1 MQIRIKRF
9 PHNLIFFLL
18 CYVYLWLVTEPHL
31 IYYCFG
37 TIIPDAPSF
46 MTGWSFLRD
55 SLGVPGGFVV
65 YIAGFLSQGYYHSW
79 LGALIIVLTA
89 LCLGE
94 LSRRH
99 FVVASHPRST
109 VLTCFPGIMIF
120 LLYSRYKHP
129 LSACL
134 VVSLGLYFSLVFEKL
149 PLRKTSIRIVVYC
162 LLVAVGFWLIGAGG
176 VLVFLLMTVVY
187 GIFVHRNWG
196 LTILAIPASVVLTW
210 GLAQYL
216 FVLPPQQAL
225 LSLTPFSSIVT
236 LSMKTF
242 LRVLIFFLYG
252 FVPLTVSLMFLGNIV
267 FSKHKQIR
275 KVRLKRKK
283 AEKTHTVAGQKK
295 ILLAS
300 FRKPA
305 VIAVPIVLMGMGLYF
320 SYDQMSKAF
329 VLSNS
334 YSRQKQW
341 GKVIELS
348 HSLPKGKSNPYFNH
362 DILRALYHTGR
373 LPYDMFHSPQTLQ
386 ALLLTHEKKKSHL
399 TQLKLC
405 DVFMELGQV
414 NRAEIEASELLAVKS
429 HSGIALEKLA
439 WINIFK
445 RQTDTARI
453 YLNAL
458 KKDLVFRDT
467 ADALLSSLNNDFAPY
482 QAAYIDKIRSYMHE
496 EEKPVIGIGKEP
508 IDEILLGLLE
518 QNPRNQM
525 AFEYLMA
532 FYLLTGRADKVVEN
546 IERLN
551 DLGYKG
557 IPTLYEEA
565 ILIYFG
571 FQGQQV
577 NLNKFKIRRETIQR
591 YMKFVQL
598 RKAMQTVNR
607 QAVFNRLIQ
616 EFGSTYF
623 FYFSFGQVGLT

>member
-18 CYVYLWLVTEPHL
+18 CYIYLWLFTEPHL
-31 IYYCFG
+31 LYYCFG

-46 MTGWSFLRD
+46 MTGWSFLRN
-55 SLGVPGGFVV
+55 SLGEPGGFVV

-79 LGALIIVLTA
+79 LGALVIVLTA

-99 FVVASHPRST
+99 FVVAGHPNST
-109 VLTCFPGIMIF
+109 VLTCFPLLMIF

-149 PLRKTSIRIVVYC
+149 PLRKTSIRIVAYC
-162 LLVAVGFWLIGAGG
+162 LLVAVGFWLMGAGG
-176 VLVFLLMTVVY
+176 VLVFLLMTVIY

-196 LTILAIPASVVLTW
+196 LTILAVPASVVITW

-216 FVLPPQQAL
+216 FVLPPQEAL
-225 LSLTPFSSIVT
+225 LSLTPFSTTVT
-236 LSMKTF
+236 LGMKTF
-242 LRVLIFFLYG
+242 LRVLIFLLYG
-252 FVPLTVSLMFLGNIV
+252 FVPFTVSLMFFGNIV
-267 FSKHKQIR
+267 FGKHKQTR
-275 KVRLKRKK
+275 KVRLKTKK
-283 AEKTHTVAGQKK
+283 AEKTHAVAGQKK
-295 ILLAS
+295 ISLKS

-305 VIAVPIVLMGMGLYF
+305 VIALPIVLMGMGLYF

-329 VLSNS
+329 VLSNT

-341 GKVIELS
+341 NKVIELS
-348 HSLPKGKSNPYFNH
+348 HNLPKGISNPYFNH
-362 DILRALYHTGR
+362 DIIRALYHTGR
-373 LPYDMFHSPQTLQ
+373 LPYDMFHFPQTPQ
-386 ALLLTHEKKKSHL
+386 ALLLTHEKEESYL

-414 NRAEIEASELLAVKS
+414 NMAEKEASELLAVKG

-439 WINIFK
+439 WIKILK
-445 RQTDTARI
+445 KQTDTARI
-453 YLNAL
+453 YLNAM
-458 KKDLVFRDT
+458 KKDLVFRNT
-467 ADALLSSLNNDFAPY
+467 ANALLSSLNNGFTPY
-482 QAAYIDKIRSYMHE
+482 QMAYIDKIRSYMHE
-496 EEKPVIGIGKEP
+496 EEYPITGKES
-508 IDEILLGLLE
+508 IDEILLGLVE
-518 QNPRNQM
+518 QNPRNRM

-532 FYLLTGRADKVVEN
+532 CYLLTGRADKVVEN

-551 DLGYKG
+551 DFGYKG

-598 RKAMQTVNR
+598 RKDMQTANR
-607 QAVFNRLIQ
+607 QAVLYRLIQ
-616 EFGSTYF
+616 EFGSSYF
-623 FYFSFGQVGLT
+623 FYFSFGRVGLT

>member
-18 CYVYLWLVTEPHL
+18 CYVYLWLFIEPHL
-31 IYYCFG
+31 IYHCFG

-46 MTGWSFLRD
+46 MTGWSFMKD

-79 LGALIIVLTA
+79 LGALIIVLIA

-99 FVVASHPRST
+99 FVVAGHPRST

-149 PLRKTSIRIVVYC
+149 PLRKTSIRVVVYC
-162 LLVAVGFWLIGAGG
+162 LFVAVGFWLMGAGG
-176 VLVFLLMTVVY
+176 VLVFLLMTVIY

-196 LTILAIPASVVLTW
+196 LTILAVPASVVITW
-210 GLAQYL
+210 ALAQYL

-225 LSLTPFSSIVT
+225 LSLAPFSPTAT
-236 LSMKTF
+236 LGMKTF
-242 LRVLIFFLYG
+242 LRVLIFLLYG
-252 FVPLTVSLMFLGNIV
+252 FMPLTVSVMFLGKIV
-267 FSKHKQIR
+267 FSKHKQSR
-275 KVRLKRKK
+275 KVRFKTKK
-283 AEKTHTVAGQKK
+283 AEKTNAFAGQKK
-295 ILLAS
+295 ILLKS
-300 FRKPA
+300 FGKPV

-329 VLSNS
+329 VLSNA

-341 GKVIELS
+341 DKVIELS
-348 HSLPKGKSNPYFNH
+348 HSLPKGISNPYFNH
-362 DILRALYHTGR
+362 DIIRALYHTGR
-373 LPYDMFHSPQTLQ
+373 LPYDLFQFPQTPQ
-386 ALLLTHEKKKSHL
+386 ALMLTHEKKESYL

-414 NRAEIEASELLAVKS
+414 NMAEKEASELLAVKS

-439 WINIFK
+439 WIKILK

-458 KKDLVFRDT
+458 KKDLIFRNT
-467 ADALLSSLNNDFAPY
+467 ADALLSNLNNGFTPY
-482 QAAYIDKIRSYMHE
+482 QTAYIDKIRSYMHE
-496 EEKPVIGIGKEP
+496 EQYPVIGKESVS
-508 IDEILLGLLE
+508 EILLGLLE

-532 FYLLTGRADKVVEN
+532 CYLLTSRADKVVEN

-551 DLGYKG
+551 DLGYQG

-571 FQGQQV
+571 VQGQQI

-598 RKAMQTVNR
+598 RKSMQTVNR
-607 QAVFNRLIQ
+607 QAVLNRLIQ
-616 EFGSTYF
+616 EFGSSYF

>member
-18 CYVYLWLVTEPHL
+18 CYVYLWLFTEPHL
-31 IYYCFG
+31 IYNCFG
-37 TIIPDAPSF
+37 TIIPDAPLF

-55 SLGVPGGFVV
+55 SLVMPGGFVV
-65 YIAGFLSQGYYHSW
+65 YTAGFLSQGYYHSW

-99 FVVASHPRST
+99 FIAAGHPRSI

-129 LSACL
+129 LSVCL

-149 PLRKTSIRIVVYC
+149 PFRKTSIRIVAYC
-162 LLVAVGFWLIGAGG
+162 LLAAVGFWLMGAGG
-176 VLVFLLMTVVY
+176 VLVFLLMTVLY

-196 LTILAIPASVVLTW
+196 LTILAVPASLVITW

-225 LSLTPFSSIVT
+225 LGLTPFSPIVT
-236 LSMKTF
+236 LGMNTF
-242 LRVLIFFLYG
+242 QTGLIFLLYG
-252 FVPLTVSLMFLGNIV
+252 FVPLTVSLLFLGKIV
-267 FSKHKQIR
+267 FSKLKQTR
-275 KVRLKRKK
+275 KTRSKTKK
-283 AEKTHTVAGQKK
+283 AKKTHTIAAQKK
-295 ILLAS
+295 ISLKS

-305 VIAVPIVLMGMGLYF
+305 VIAAPIILIGIGLYF
-320 SYDQMSKAF
+320 NHDRMRKAF
-329 VLSNS
+329 VLSNT

-348 HSLPKGKSNPYFNH
+348 HSLPKGINNPYFNH
-362 DILRALYHTGR
+362 DIIRALYHTGR
-373 LPYDMFHSPQTLQ
+373 LPYDLFHFPQTPY
-386 ALLLTHEKKKSHL
+386 APLLTHEKKESHL

-414 NRAEIEASELLAVKS
+414 NMAEKEASELLAVKGP
-429 HSGIALEKLA
+429 HGITLEKLT
-439 WINIFK
+439 WINILK
-445 RQTDTARI
+445 NQTDTARI

-467 ADALLSSLNNDFAPY
+467 ADALLSSLNNGFAPE
-482 QAAYIDKIRSYMHE
+482 QTAYIDKIRSYMHE
-496 EEKPVIGIGKEP
+496 EQYPNTGRESIS
-508 IDEILLGLLE
+508 EILLALLE
-518 QNPRNQM
+518 QNPRNRM

-532 FYLLTGRADKVVEN
+532 CYLLTRRADKVVEN

-565 ILIYFG
+565 MLIYFG
-571 FQGQQV
+571 VKGQQIDLKKY
-577 NLNKFKIRRETIQR
+577 NIRRETIER

-598 RKAMQTVNR
+598 RKAMQTANR
-607 QAVFNRLIQ
+607 QAVLYRLIQ
-616 EFGSTYF
+616 EFGSSFF

>member
-18 CYVYLWLVTEPHL
+18 CYVYLWLFTEPHL
-31 IYYCFG
+31 IYHCFG

-99 FVVASHPRST
+99 FVAAGYTHST
-109 VLTCFPGIMIF
+109 ILTCFPGIMIF

-149 PLRKTSIRIVVYC
+149 PLRKTSIRIVAYC
-162 LLVAVGFWLIGAGG
+162 LLVAVGFWLMGAGG

-196 LTILAIPASVVLTW
+196 LTILAVPASVVLTW

-225 LSLTPFSSIVT
+225 LSLTPFSPIIT
-236 LSMKTF
+236 LGMKTF
-242 LRVLIFFLYG
+242 LRVLIFLLYG
-252 FVPLTVSLMFLGNIV
+252 FVPFTASIMFLGNIV
-267 FSKHKQIR
+267 SSKHKQTR
-275 KVRLKRKK
+275 KVRLKTKK
-283 AEKTHTVAGQKK
+283 GEKTHAVAGQKK
-295 ILLAS
+295 ISLAS

-320 SYDQMSKAF
+320 SYNQMIKAF

-348 HSLPKGKSNPYFNH
+348 HNLPKGKTNPYFNH
-362 DILRALYHTGR
+362 DIIRALYHTGR
-373 LPYDMFHSPQTLQ
+373 LPYDLFNFPQTPQ
-386 ALLLTHEKKKSHL
+386 ALMLTHEEKESCL

-405 DVFMELGQV
+405 DVFMELGHV
-414 NRAEIEASELLAVKS
+414 NRAEKEASELLAAKS

-458 KKDLVFRDT
+458 KKDLISRNT
-467 ADALLSSLNNDFAPY
+467 ADALLSSLNNGFPPY
-482 QAAYIDKIRSYMHE
+482 QTAYIDKIRSYMHE
-496 EEKPVIGIGKEP
+496 EGNPYRGKES

-532 FYLLTGRADKVVEN
+532 CYLLTGRPDKVVEN
-546 IERLN
+546 IEHLN
-551 DLGYKG
+551 DLGYQG

-571 FQGQQV
+571 VQGQQV
-577 NLNKFKIRRETIQR
+577 NLNKFNIRRETIQR

-598 RKAMQTVNR
+598 RKAMQTVNP
-607 QAVFNRLIQ
+607 QAVLNRLIQ
-616 EFGSTYF
+616 EFGSSYF
-623 FYFSFGQVGLT
+623 FYFSFGRVGLT

>member
-18 CYVYLWLVTEPHL
+18 CYVYLWLFMEPHL
-31 IYYCFG
+31 IYHCFG
-37 TIIPDAPSF
+37 TIILDAPSF
-46 MTGWSFLRD
+46 MTGWSFMKD

-79 LGALIIVLTA
+79 LGALVIVLIA

-99 FVVASHPRST
+99 FVVAGHPRST

-149 PLRKTSIRIVVYC
+149 PLRKTSIRVVVYC
-162 LLVAVGFWLIGAGG
+162 LLVAVGFWLMGAGG
-176 VLVFLLMTVVY
+176 VLIFLLMTVIY

-196 LTILAIPASVVLTW
+196 LSILAVPASVVITW

-216 FVLPPQQAL
+216 FVVPPQQAL
-225 LSLTPFSSIVT
+225 FSLTPFSPTVT
-236 LSMKTF
+236 LGMKTF
-242 LRVLIFFLYG
+242 LRILIFLLYG
-252 FVPLTVSLMFLGNIV
+252 FVPLTVSLMFLGNVV
-267 FSKHKQIR
+267 FSKHKQTR
-275 KVRLKRKK
+275 KVRLKTKK
-283 AEKTHTVAGQKK
+283 AEKTNDFAGQKK
-295 ILLAS
+295 ISLAS

-305 VIAVPIVLMGMGLYF
+305 VITVPIVLTGIGLYF

-329 VLSNS
+329 VLSNT

-362 DILRALYHTGR
+362 DIIRALYHTGR
-373 LPYDMFHSPQTLQ
+373 LPYDLFHFPQKPK
-386 ALLLTHEKKKSHL
+386 AILLTHEKKESCL

-405 DVFMELGQV
+405 NVFMELGQV
-414 NRAEIEASELLAVKS
+414 NMAEKEASELLAIKS

-458 KKDLVFRDT
+458 KKDLVFRNT
-467 ADALLSSLNNDFAPY
+467 ADALLSNLKNGFTPY
-482 QAAYIDKIRSYMHE
+482 QTAYIDKIRSYMHE
-496 EEKPVIGIGKEP
+496 EEYPIIGKQS

-532 FYLLTGRADKVVEN
+532 CYLLTGRADKVVEN
-546 IERLN
+546 IERIN
-551 DLGYKG
+551 YFGYQG

-565 ILIYFG
+565 VLIYFG
-571 FQGQQV
+571 IRGQQV
-577 NLNKFKIRRETIQR
+577 NLNKFNIRHETIQR
-591 YMKFVQL
+591 YMRFVQL
-598 RKAMQTVNR
+598 RKVMQTLNR
-607 QAVFNRLIQ
+607 QDVLNRLIQ
-616 EFGSTYF
+616 EFGSSYF
-623 FYFSFGQVGLT
+623 FYFAFGRVGLT

>member
-31 IYYCFG
+31 IYHCFG

-65 YIAGFLSQGYYHSW
+65 YIEGFLSQGYYHSW
-79 LGALIIVLTA
+79 LGALIIVLTTF
-89 LCLGE
+89 CLGE

-99 FVVASHPRST
+99 FVIAGHTHST

-149 PLRKTSIRIVVYC
+149 PLRKTSIRIVAYY
-162 LLVAVGFWLIGAGG
+162 LLVAVGFWLMGAGG

-196 LTILAIPASVVLTW
+196 LTILAFPASVVLTW

-225 LSLTPFSSIVT
+225 LSLTPFSPTVT
-236 LSMKTF
+236 LGMKTF
-242 LRVLIFFLYG
+242 LRVLIFLLYG
-252 FVPLTVSLMFLGNIV
+252 FVPFTASIMFLGNIV
-267 FSKHKQIR
+267 FSKHKQTR
-275 KVRLKRKK
+275 KVRLKTKK
-283 AEKTHTVAGQKK
+283 GEKTHAVAGQKK
-295 ILLAS
+295 ISLAS

-329 VLSNS
+329 VLSNT

-348 HSLPKGKSNPYFNH
+348 HSLPKGKTNPYFNH
-362 DILRALYHTGR
+362 DIIRALYHTGR
-373 LPYDMFHSPQTLQ
+373 LPYDLFQFPQIPHG
-386 ALLLTHEKKKSHL
+386 LLLTHEKKESCL

-414 NRAEIEASELLAVKS
+414 NMAEKEASELLAIKS

-458 KKDLVFRDT
+458 KKDLVFRNT
-467 ADALLSSLNNDFAPY
+467 ADALLNSLNNGFAPY

-496 EEKPVIGIGKEP
+496 EEYSITGKES
-508 IDEILLGLLE
+508 IGEILLGLLE

-532 FYLLTGRADKVVEN
+532 CYLLTGRADKVVEN

-591 YMKFVQL
+591 YTKFVQL
-598 RKAMQTVNR
+598 RKAMQTANR
-607 QAVFNRLIQ
+607 QAVLNRLIQ
-616 EFGSTYF
+616 EFGSSYF
-623 FYFSFGQVGLT
+623 FYFSFGRVGLT

>member
-18 CYVYLWLVTEPHL
+18 CYVYLWLFMEPHL
-31 IYYCFG
+31 IYHCFG
-37 TIIPDAPSF
+37 TIILDAPSF
-46 MTGWSFLRD
+46 MTGWSFMKD

-79 LGALIIVLTA
+79 LGALVIVLIA

-99 FVVASHPRST
+99 FVVAGHPRST

-149 PLRKTSIRIVVYC
+149 PLRKTSIRVVVYC
-162 LLVAVGFWLIGAGG
+162 LLVAVGFWLMGAGG
-176 VLVFLLMTVVY
+176 VLIFLLMTVIY

-196 LTILAIPASVVLTW
+196 LSILAVPASVVITW

-216 FVLPPQQAL
+216 FVVPPQQAL
-225 LSLTPFSSIVT
+225 LSLTPFSPTVT
-236 LSMKTF
+236 LGMKTF
-242 LRVLIFFLYG
+242 LRILIFLLYG
-252 FVPLTVSLMFLGNIV
+252 FVPLTVSLMFLGNVV
-267 FSKHKQIR
+267 FSKHKQTR
-275 KVRLKRKK
+275 KVRLKTKK
-283 AEKTHTVAGQKK
+283 AEKTNDFAGQKK
-295 ILLAS
+295 ISLAS

-305 VIAVPIVLMGMGLYF
+305 VITVPIVLTGIGLYF

-329 VLSNS
+329 VLSNT

-362 DILRALYHTGR
+362 DIIRALYHTGR
-373 LPYDMFHSPQTLQ
+373 LPYDLFHFPQKPK
-386 ALLLTHEKKKSHL
+386 AILLTHEKKESCL

-405 DVFMELGQV
+405 NVFMELGQV
-414 NRAEIEASELLAVKS
+414 NMAEKEASELLAIKS

-458 KKDLVFRDT
+458 KKDLVFRNT
-467 ADALLSSLNNDFAPY
+467 ADALLSNLKNGFTPY
-482 QAAYIDKIRSYMHE
+482 QTAYIDKIRSYMHE
-496 EEKPVIGIGKEP
+496 EEYPIIGKQS

-532 FYLLTGRADKVVEN
+532 CYLLTGRADKVVEN
-546 IERLN
+546 IERIN
-551 DLGYKG
+551 YFGYQG

-565 ILIYFG
+565 VLIYFG
-571 FQGQQV
+571 IRGQQV
-577 NLNKFKIRRETIQR
+577 NLNKFNIRHETIQR
-591 YMKFVQL
+591 YMRFVQL
-598 RKAMQTVNR
+598 RKVMQTLNR
-607 QAVFNRLIQ
+607 QDVLNRLIQ
-616 EFGSTYF
+616 EFGSSYF
-623 FYFSFGQVGLT
+623 FYFAFGRVGLT

>member
-1 MQIRIKRF
+1 
-9 PHNLIFFLL
+9 LL
-18 CYVYLWLVTEPHL
+18 CYVYLWLFIEPHL
-31 IYYCFG
+31 LYHCFG

-46 MTGWSFLRD
+46 MTGWPFLKD

-79 LGALIIVLTA
+79 LGALTIVLTA

-99 FVVASHPRST
+99 FVAAGHPRSI

-149 PLRKTSIRIVVYC
+149 PLRKTSIRIVAYC
-162 LLVAVGFWLIGAGG
+162 LLVAVGFWLMGAGG
-176 VLVFLLMTVVY
+176 VLVFLLMTVLY
-187 GIFVHRNWG
+187 AIFVHRNWG
-196 LTILAIPASVVLTW
+196 MAIFAVPTSVIITW
-210 GLAQYL
+210 CLAQYL

-225 LSLTPFSSIVT
+225 LSLTPFSPIIT
-236 LSMKTF
+236 LGMNTF
-242 LRVLIFFLYG
+242 LRVLIFLLYG

-267 FSKHKQIR
+267 FSKLKQIR
-275 KVRLKRKK
+275 KARLKTKK
-283 AEKTHTVAGQKK
+283 VKKTKAFAGQKK
-295 ILLAS
+295 ISLAS

-305 VIAVPIVLMGMGLYF
+305 VIAVPIVLMGIGLYF
-320 SYDQMSKAF
+320 NYDRMKKAF
-329 VLSNS
+329 VLSNT

-348 HSLPKGKSNPYFNH
+348 YSLPKGKTNPYFNH
-362 DILRALYHTGR
+362 DIIRALYHTGR
-373 LPYDMFHSPQTLQ
+373 LPYDLFQFPQTPY
-386 ALLLTHEKKKSHL
+386 ALLLTHEKKESHL

-405 DVFMELGQV
+405 DVFMDLGQV
-414 NRAEIEASELLAVKS
+414 NMAEKEAAELLAIKGS
-429 HSGIALEKLA
+429 YGITLEKLA
-439 WINIFK
+439 WINILK
-445 RQTDTARI
+445 NQTDTARI

-458 KKDLVFRDT
+458 KKDLVFRNT
-467 ADALLSSLNNDFAPY
+467 ADALLSSLNNGFAPE
-482 QAAYIDKIRSYMHE
+482 QTAYIDKIRSYMHE
-496 EEKPVIGIGKEP
+496 EQYPNTGRESVS
-508 IDEILLGLLE
+508 EILLGLLE
-518 QNPRNQM
+518 QNPRNPM

-532 FYLLTGRADKVVEN
+532 CYLLTRRADKVVEN

-551 DLGYKG
+551 NFGYQG

-565 ILIYFG
+565 VLIYFG
-571 FQGQQV
+571 VKGQQID
-577 NLNKFKIRRETIQR
+577 LNKFNLRRETIQR

-598 RKAMQTVNR
+598 RKAMQTANR
-607 QAVFNRLIQ
+607 QAVLYRLIQ
-616 EFGSTYF
+616 EFGSSYF